1 MTLINTSDLFMFC
14 QYVIR
19 KYGNPNNATEEQ
31 KAEEFRKVY
40 FKDIPLNLHT
50 LQVVASV
57 CGIRTNSVES
67 KKMPA
72 KLRGYHEVI
81 GDHKNIYYREEDS
94 LSGIQNTILH
104 EIREMMETL
113 FCEDNPTYIP
123 LKTSARHLAANQ
135 FATAVLLPLLSF
147 TAKVYDTGLDIIE
160 LSSQYSKSCSQ
171 VLLRMGEVLQ
181 GKLFMYAALYEPN
194 AENELR
200 VTYWTACHNETDS
213 DSNVFGAD
221 GLFPRKGKV
230 IVSDSLVAI
239 SVQERKPCLA
249 QRITLLDSM
258 DEGLVAIARPLMI
271 SEIPVKVVLIVLL
284 EQNRSALQPQID
296 RLQPMVIDGFHGH
309 L

>member
-1 MTLINTSDLFMFC
+1 MFC

-40 FKDIPLNLHT
+40 FKDIPMNLHT

-123 LKTSARHLAANQ
+123 LKTSARHLAAY
-135 FATAVLLPLLSF
+135 F
-147 TAKVYDTGLDIIE
+147 
-160 LSSQYSKSCSQ
+160 
-171 VLLRMGEVLQ
+171 GE
-181 GKLFMYAALYEPN
+181 
-194 AENELR
+194 
-200 VTYWTACHNETDS
+200 
-213 DSNVFGAD
+213 
-221 GLFPRKGKV
+221 
-230 IVSDSLVAI
+230 I
-239 SVQERKPCLA
+239 
-249 QRITLLDSM
+249 
-258 DEGLVAIARPLMI
+258 
-271 SEIPVKVVLIVLL
+271 
-284 EQNRSALQPQID
+284 
-296 RLQPMVIDGFHGH
+296 GH
-309 L
+309 LFGLKTAGCPGQIGHPHLNERRWTKIQV

>member
-1 MTLINTSDLFMFC
+1 MINTSDLFMFC

-40 FKDIPLNLHT
+40 FKDIPMNLHT

-67 KKMPA
+67 KKMPP

-81 GDHKNIYYREEDS
+81 GDRKDIYYREEDS

-113 FCEDNPTYIP
+113 FTEVNPTYVP
-123 LKTSARHLAANQ
+123 LRTNARHMAANQ
-135 FATAVLLPLLSF
+135 FATAVLLPHSSF
-147 TAKVYDTGLDIIE
+147 VANVYDTGLDIIE

-194 AENELR
+194 AENELH